1 MGNKLPREIAP
12 GVFWIGDCLAQR
24 HKGKI
29 YHGYNA
35 AFLVAGET
43 ASCLVETGHPKDFPV
58 IARHMDELFARGV
71 APLKY
76 LFVTHQETPHCG
88 GLGRILKAHPEA
100 ILCGD
105 VSDYHLAFPQ
115 YEHRMRWMKEGDEI
129 DLGGRTLMAVEPVI
143 RDLRTTWWGF
153 DTRERVLFPGDG
165 FAYSHYH
172 EDGHCGLVAEEAT
185 SLDLP
190 DVSSTFADLALFWT
204 KFADMNAY
212 CDRLDLLIERLG
224 VKTIAPTHGL
234 PITDVRATVPKVH
247 AGLKAAALMPES
259 GTNREGA
266 ADRRGGGANGGL
278 TCQTRLERLPR
289 AQRLAVRSP
298 LPEQVWGTR
307 SAHAAGRDLVEIDAG
322 RFLGRKVD
330 VDVVAVRVPDID
342 LHRSGARHLARLV
355 AHLVALQ
362 AANELLQPGGREGEV
377 LEL

>member
-1 MGNKLPREIAP
+1 
-12 GVFWIGDCLAQR
+12 VFWIGDCLAQR

-35 AFLVAGET
+35 AFLVAGER

-58 IARHMDELFARGV
+58 IERHMNELFARGV

-88 GLGRILKAHPEA
+88 GLGRVLKTHPEA

-115 YEHRMRWMKEGDEI
+115 YEHRMRWMQEGDEI
-129 DLGGRTLMAVEPVI
+129 ELGGRTLMAVEPVI

-172 EDGHCGLVAEEAT
+172 EDGHCGLVAEEAV

-190 DVSSTFADLALFWT
+190 DVSAVFADLALFWT
-204 KFADMNAY
+204 KFANMDAY
-212 CDRLDLLIERLG
+212 CDRLDQLIERLG

-234 PITDVRATVPKVH
+234 PITDVKATVPRSRKGSKRPRSCRSRAPTRRSRSAAPH
-247 AGLKAAALMPES
+247 RRRPEPRRTSPLLKAYPLKWTRRARVCGSDCRYCPAMWLARMTSPHSLISRLSKALAASGVCSSAGNTSMPPSAKVLRTLASASAWRSAALSRSTIGRGVPA
-259 GTNREGA
+259 GTSSM
-266 ADRRGGGANGGL
+266 
-278 TCQTRLERLPR
+278 CQKS
-289 AQRLAVRSP
+289 RS
-298 LPEQVWGTR
+298 
-307 SAHAAGRDLVEIDAG
+307 S
-322 RFLGRKVD
+322 FL
-330 VDVVAVRVPDID
+330 
-342 LHRSGARHLARLV
+342 
-355 AHLVALQ
+355 
-362 AANELLQPGGREGEV
+362 
-377 LEL
+377 